1 MRSMHLS
8 EGAGELRITIRLL
21 GVLQEACGGVERL
34 EVEIRR
40 GESLLDLL
48 RRLPARLRNRV
59 LADGGVAPDL
69 LILVDGV
76 ELSCLGPAERVR
88 LEGAREIVLIPVIH
102 GG

>member
-21 GVLQEACGGVERL
+21 GVLQEACGGAERL

-59 LADGGVAPDL
+59 LVDGGVAPDL

-88 LEGAREIVLIPVIH
+88 LEGAREVVLIPVIH

>member
-48 RRLPARLRNRV
+48 RRLPARLRNMV

-88 LEGAREIVLIPVIH
+88 LEGAREVVLIPVIH

>member
-21 GVLQEACGGVERL
+21 GVLQEACGGAERL

-59 LADGGVAPDL
+59 LVDGGVAPDL

-88 LEGAREIVLIPVIH
+88 LEGARELVLIPVIH

>member
-21 GVLQEACGGVERL
+21 GVLQEACGGAERL

>member
-8 EGAGELRITIRLL
+8 EGAGELRITVRLL

-34 EVEIRR
+34 EVRIRR
-40 GESLLDLL
+40 GERLLDLL
-48 RRLPARLRNRV
+48 RRLPARLRDRV
-59 LADGGVAPDL
+59 LVDGEVAPDL

-76 ELSCLGPAERVR
+76 ELSCLGSAERVR